1 MVEPAQPVR
10 RRTGA
15 TRALLAIA
23 ALLLAAYAVNIG
35 LGVADVKLH
44 ARAWRL
50 GDVGEFLLVL
60 FAMAFFVAGLML
72 DEQAPAAS
80 GDETAGP
87 LSSEGGEP

>member
-1 MVEPAQPVR
+1 MAEPADGFR

-15 TRALLAIA
+15 TRTLLAIA
-23 ALLLAAYAVNIG
+23 VVLLAAYALNVG

-44 ARAWRL
+44 ASAWRL
-50 GDVGEFLLVL
+50 GDVGEFVLVL
-60 FAMAFFVAGLML
+60 FAMAFFVAGLMI

-87 LSSEGGEP
+87 LSGEGGER

>member
-1 MVEPAQPVR
+1 MAEPTNPAR

-15 TRALLAIA
+15 TRALLTIA
-23 ALLLAAYAVNIG
+23 LLLLAAYAANIG
-35 LGVADVKLH
+35 LSIADVKLH

-50 GDVGEFLLVL
+50 GDVGEFVLVL
-60 FAMAFFVAGLML
+60 FAMAFFVAGLMF

-87 LSSEGGEP
+87 LSSQGGER